1 MDSPGESRK
10 KCPVRLLVSVRD
22 LREAE
27 IAVAAQVDWLDVKDP
42 NQGPLGRPRFE
53 TASAIAQLAARLSP
67 GLRVSVALGESREAS
82 MLELLDYV
90 QHFDEATSFKL
101 AFSNRN
107 HGSTSEIPV
116 DDDRRNWSLLFRELA
131 GRLSRGRLIPVFYA
145 DREFARG
152 PAWEAVVELA
162 SEVGGNRILIDTFN
176 KDGRSLINHL
186 NHDVLA
192 EMIHFAAEQCI
203 SVAVAGSLR
212 KSEIPTLM
220 KVGADVIG
228 VRGAACKATNR
239 VDSIDP
245 ASLQELTAIFKSQ
258 LGGAMDP
265 QIHIRKP

>member
-1 MDSPGESRK
+1 
-10 KCPVRLLVSVRD
+10 
-22 LREAE
+22 
-27 IAVAAQVDWLDVKDP
+27 
-42 NQGPLGRPRFE
+42 
-53 TASAIAQLAARLSP
+53 
-67 GLRVSVALGESREAS
+67 
-82 MLELLDYV
+82 
-90 QHFDEATSFKL
+90 
-101 AFSNRN
+101 
-107 HGSTSEIPV
+107 
-116 DDDRRNWSLLFRELA
+116 
-131 GRLSRGRLIPVFYA
+131 VFYA

-265 QIHIRKP
+265 QINIRKP